1 MESRTDIEKN
11 LLVFSLLATQ
21 CELYGYALKG
31 NVNVQFAHKLEK
43 YLKSSK
49 DLMNFINKHIDSD
62 VLEDNS
68 EAITTYIET
77 LILTT

>member
-1 MESRTDIEKN
+1 MDSRTDIEKN

-21 CELYGYALKG
+21 AELYGYALKG
-31 NVNVQFAHKLEK
+31 KVNVQFAHKLDK
-43 YLKSSK
+43 YLKTSK
-49 DLMNFINKHIDSD
+49 DLIGFINKHIDSE

>member
-1 MESRTDIEKN
+1 MKSDLEKN

-31 NVNVQFAHKLEK
+31 NVNVQFAHKLDK
-43 YLKSSK
+43 YLKTSK
-49 DLMNFINKHIDSD
+49 DLMNFINKHIDSE

>member
-1 MESRTDIEKN
+1 MRSDIEKN

-21 CELYGYALKG
+21 TELYGYALKG
-31 NVNVQFAHKLEK
+31 NVNVQFAHKLDK
-43 YLKSSK
+43 YLKTSK
-49 DLMNFINKHIDSD
+49 DLMNFINKHIDSE

-77 LILTT
+77 LLLTT

>member
-1 MESRTDIEKN
+1 MRSDIEKN

-21 CELYGYALKG
+21 AELYGYALKG
-31 NVNVQFAHKLEK
+31 NVNVQFAHKLDK
-43 YLKSSK
+43 YLKTSK
-49 DLMNFINKHIDSD
+49 DLMNFINKHIDSE

-77 LILTT
+77 LLLTT